1 MAKSE
6 AKIKFTADAS
16 DFNDTIR
23 ESERNL
29 KVLRNQLKENNSE
42 MRANGESQDGMKQR
56 LSLLNREMELAKQ
69 KTEATSQKLDLAKN
83 IFGENSDE
91 VKSLESALSKCKNV
105 ENGIQAD
112 INKTN
117 ASLEKQEASSRQAST
132 ALGQLESTI
141 SSQKSKV
148 SALEVAYKNAVIQY
162 GRTSSEAEELKAGL
176 SKANQ
181 ELQKSKSRMAE
192 ADKAAAELTEG
203 LEDAGDSAEDMGTSV
218 GDIAAGNIIADFAT
232 GAIDSIAG
240 LEEETRQYRN
250 EQAKLA
256 AIAQTSGKSLD
267 SLKSNYKDFYAITG
281 DETLSSTAVA
291 NMSAM
296 GLSTQNT
303 NKLINAATGIWAKYG
318 DSIPLD
324 GLMESVNETANVGQV
339 TGNLAD
345 ALNWAGI
352 SEDDFNE
359 KLKKCKNTQER
370 QQLIVDTLN
379 GKYGGLADAYR
390 HTNSAT
396 IEANNASSK
405 MMDAQSKLAESVA
418 PAQSAL
424 TSLAANGIGFLAE
437 HMNVIAPVAAGF
449 GVAIGGLWLVLGGG
463 TAIISGISS
472 AMAILNAVMGLN
484 PAVLI
489 AVAIAGLVT
498 AFVLLWNNCESF
510 RNFWKGLWS
519 SVKAVVSSAWNAIK
533 TVFSTVVGGI
543 VNRVKT
549 KFNVMKNTVK
559 AIFTAI
565 KTVASTVWGAIKS
578 KIITPVTS
586 VVSNVKNKF
595 SSLKSGVATIFNSI
609 KSKAVSIF
617 NGVKN
622 AITHPVETAKNV
634 VSRIINKIKGFFTR
648 LKLKIPTPSLP
659 KLPHFSLKMGSKKI
673 LGKTISYPTGIG
685 VQWYAKA
692 MNDPVILNSP
702 TIFGS
707 SNGNFLGGGEAGS
720 EVVAGADTLMT
731 MISNAVEGAS
741 QSINVDELARKIAE
755 SCANQNIIMK
765 VNKREFGRLVKEVS

>member
-16 DFNDTIR
+16 EFNDSIR
-23 ESERNL
+23 ESEKNL

-42 MRANGESQDGMKQR
+42 MKANGESQDGMKQR
-56 LSLLNREMELAKQ
+56 LSMLNREMELAKQ
-69 KTEATSQKLDLAKN
+69 KTEATSQKLELAKN

-91 VKSLESALSKCKNV
+91 VKSLESSLSKCKNV

-117 ASLEKQEASSRQAST
+117 ASLKKQEASSRQAST
-132 ALGQLESTI
+132 ALGRLEDTI
-141 SSQKSKV
+141 NQQEAEV
-148 SALEVAYKNAVIQY
+148 SNLETAYKNAVIQY
-162 GRTSSEAEELKAGL
+162 GRTSSEADELKANL
-176 SKANQ
+176 SKANR
-181 ELQKSKSRMAE
+181 ELQESKSKMIE
-192 ADKAAAELTEG
+192 ADRAAAELADGFQE
-203 LEDAGDSAEDMGTSV
+203 AGDEAENMGTSV
-218 GDIAAGNIIADFAT
+218 GDIAAGNMIADFASNV
-232 GAIDSIAG
+232 IESITG
-240 LEEETRQYRN
+240 LEEGTRQYRN

-256 AIAQTSGKSLD
+256 AIAQTSGKSVD
-267 SLKSNYKDFYAITG
+267 YLKNNYKDFYAITG

-379 GKYGGLADAYR
+379 GKYGGLADTYR
-390 HTNSAT
+390 ETNGAT
-396 IEANNASSK
+396 IEANNASTE
-405 MMDAQSKLAESVA
+405 MTDALSQLSETVA
-418 PAQSAL
+418 PVQSGL
-424 TSLAANGIGFLAE
+424 TSLAAKGIGFLAE
-437 HMNVIAPVAAGF
+437 HMDVIAPVATGAAVGLSGF
-449 GVAIGGLWLVLGGG
+449 WLVAGGG
-463 TAIISGISS
+463 TTILNGAKT
-472 AMAILNAVMGLN
+472 AMAGFNAVMAAN
-484 PAVLI
+484 PVSLI
-489 AVAIAGLVT
+489 VVAIVALVT
-498 AFVLLWNNCESF
+498 TFILLWNKCEGF
-510 RNFWKGLWS
+510 RNFFIGMWTAIKS
-519 SVKAVVSSAWNAIK
+519 ATSSAWNAIK
-533 TVFSTVVGGI
+533 KVFGTVVSGI
-543 VNRVKT
+543 VNGVKT
-549 KFNVMKNTVK
+549 KFSSMKNTVEV
-559 AIFTAI
+559 IFNAV
-565 KTVASTVWGAIKS
+565 KTVASTVWGGIKS
-578 KIITPVTS
+578 KIINPVTN
-586 VVSNVKNKF
+586 VVSIVKSKF
-595 SSLKSGVATIFNSI
+595 SSLKSGVITIFNNI

-617 NGVKN
+617 NGVKY
-622 AITHPVETAKNV
+622 AITHPVEAAKNTV
-634 VSRIINKIKGFFTR
+634 GKIIDKIKGFFTR

-659 KLPHFSLKMGSKKI
+659 KLPHFSLKMGLKKI
-673 LGKTISYPTGIG
+673 LGKTISYPTGFG

-707 SNGNFLGGGEAGS
+707 SGGNLLGGGEAGS
-720 EVVAGADTLMT
+720 EIVAGTDTLMT
-731 MISNAVEGAS
+731 MISNAVESGS
-741 QSINVDELARKIAE
+741 KCINIDELARKIAE

-765 VNKREFGRLVKEVS
+765 VNKRELGRLVKEVV